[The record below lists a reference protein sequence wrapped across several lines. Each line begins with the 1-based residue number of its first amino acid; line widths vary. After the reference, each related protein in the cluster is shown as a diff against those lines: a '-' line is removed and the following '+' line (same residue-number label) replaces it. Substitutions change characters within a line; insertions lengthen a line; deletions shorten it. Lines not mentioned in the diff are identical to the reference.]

1 MRPLVRD
8 VRSKKWEITM
18 LHLHQRLLSPSR
30 FPKVERK
37 PSEYRIERGSIGQR
51 ILKEDDRAEPVSDLV
66 FQRLD
71 SVVDEVVN
79 NVAVGTVHT
88 IDEARAVLQ
97 SIEEVVTSTNFVCSI
112 PYYLI
117 HSFSEGLLPRDLDS
131 QLVYAAEN
139 DLRRSHILANE
150 DEDFSHVDCDLSS
163 LLYLCVGEALQIP
176 LCMVEVPQHNFIRWR
191 LSDTQHLNWDTNY
204 GFNKFTDSGYAA
216 RYGVNPEHIVN
227 GTYLADLSVANVEG
241 YFSFVRG
248 ITFQRAQNYADSITE
263 YRSAVNNYP
272 QSPSSRNNI
281 AWLFVSVREAQQ
293 IVTSD
298 EALQLAQQ
306 ACGIDRSHSYLD
318 TLACV
323 YAERGDFASAI
334 QFETE
339 AYDLYPSPGYQEMI
353 EAFRDGKTWLDVH
366 GSP

>member
-1 MRPLVRD
+1 
-8 VRSKKWEITM
+8 M

-30 FPKVERK
+30 LPRLPKLERK
-37 PSEYRIERGSIGQR
+37 QLEYQIERASIGQR
-51 ILKEDDRAEPVSDLV
+51 ILQEDDRADPVPELV

-71 SVVDEVVN
+71 SIVEEVVN
-79 NVAVGTVHT
+79 KVKVGTVNT
-88 IDEARAVLQ
+88 IDQARTVLQ
-97 SIEEVVTSTNFVCSI
+97 SIEQVVTSTNFVCSI
-112 PYYLI
+112 PYYLV
-117 HSFSEGLLPRDLDS
+117 HSFSEGLFPRDLDS
-131 QLVYAAEN
+131 QLVYAPEN

-163 LLYLCVGEALQIP
+163 LLYLCIGEALQIP
-176 LCMVEVPQHNFIRWR
+176 LHMVEVPQHNFIRWR
-191 LSDTQHLNWDTNY
+191 LSDTLHLNWDTNY

-216 RYGVNPEHIVN
+216 RYGVDPEQIVN
-227 GTYLADLSVANVEG
+227 GTYLADLSVVNVEG

-248 ITFQRAQNYADSITE
+248 ITFQRAQNYTDAITE
-263 YRSAVNNYP
+263 YKSAVNKYP

-281 AWLFVSVREAQQ
+281 AWLFVSIREVQQ

-306 ACGIDRSHSYLD
+306 ACDIDRNHSYLD
-318 TLACV
+318 TMACV

-339 AYDLYPSPGYQEMI
+339 AYALSPSSGYQEMI